1 MFRLRYSVVSTCDW
15 IITRTIPERSPERRN
30 KMNSIRQKVL
40 ETMKSINI
48 PYDVTEHTTP
58 DFPIYATGT
67 VPVAYLAYLTY

>member
-1 MFRLRYSVVSTCDW
+1 
-15 IITRTIPERSPERRN
+15 
-30 KMNSIRQKVL
+30 MNSIRQKVL